1 MYDLPCAKVEAKMKP
16 KIEKT
21 KFGSITVGGIRYGH
35 DLIIRLNGKVEK
47 RKKKLSKEVF
57 GTSHVIS
64 LAEAEYVYGDGAAQL
79 IIGGGQRG
87 TVSLSDEAARF
98 FEGRQC
104 AVLIKPMP
112 EVIQTWN
119 EAKGAVIGLFHIT
132 C

>member
-1 MYDLPCAKVEAKMKP
+1 MKP

-21 KFGSITVGGIRYGH
+21 KFGSITVDGKRYGH
-35 DLIIRLNGKVEK
+35 DLMIRLSGKVEK

-64 LAEAEYVYGDGAAQL
+64 LAEAEYVHEDGAAQL

-98 FEGRQC
+98 FEERQC
-104 AVLIKPMP
+104 DVLIQPMP